1 MGTGRNKKGTE
12 NATVQE
18 KRVEVTTAKA
28 EHIKDDTPVTGEKVQ
43 PRLMLWM
50 GIFLSG
56 ICLFLS
62 DGKKKSRKRGR
73 EN

>member
-1 MGTGRNKKGTE
+1 M
-12 NATVQE
+12 
-18 KRVEVTTAKA
+18 TTAKA

-62 DGKKKSRKRGR
+62 DGKRSPESADVKI
-73 EN
+73 NICQTQYL